1 MSAALVNELRQRS
14 LELAKLTE
22 RVEEIEKV
30 IALLEAEIERV
41 KKAKRPDRPP
51 IKVPKRP
58 RILKSIGVGLEQE

>member
-22 RVEEIEKV
+22 RVEKIEKG

-41 KKAKRPDRPP
+41 KKEKRPDRPP
-51 IKVPKRP
+51 IKVLKRP